1 MKRKN
6 VVVGI
11 AALGLALVAAACG
24 NASNTVAPTAD
35 TGPLTVW
42 LMNGSAPDA
51 VISALNTEFQAAHPG
66 VTVNVELQQWGGI
79 SDKTNTALSTQSPPD
94 VLEMGNTLV
103 SGFASAGGLADLTS
117 KQSSLGGGTWLQSLK
132 EAGTLDGKLYG
143 V

>member
-1 MKRKN
+1 MKRSN

-11 AALGLALVAAACG
+11 VALGVALVAAACG
-24 NASNTVAPTAD
+24 NAATVAPTAD

-103 SGFASAGGLADLTS
+103 SRFASAGGLGDLPR
-117 KQSSLGGGTWLQSLK
+117 QQCRPAGGPRLPGPQQPGPLGRQLS
-132 EAGTLDGKLYG
+132 
-143 V
+143 